1 MECRGLAEQDSRY
14 TKVRCGYCGK
24 TLQMLFDGRE
34 TLQPESTGVIIK
46 VNLWLKIVNRQK
58 NMSSRVFMEIQKIDT
73 GLKPRFWYSIALESR
88 TAHEARGA
96 RKHDRLVRPYL
107 LRMRPTEE

>member
-1 MECRGLAEQDSRY
+1 MGTVGRRFKCSL
-14 TKVRCGYCGK
+14 T
-24 TLQMLFDGRE
+24 GRE

-96 RKHDRLVRPYL
+96 RKDEEHSGDHDEADDDAHFFAFVVEQRADG
-107 LRMRPTEE
+107 

>member
-1 MECRGLAEQDSRY
+1 
-14 TKVRCGYCGK
+14 
-24 TLQMLFDGRE
+24 MLFDGRE